1 MSPAARF
8 VLQMT
13 AVSVWV
19 LRQVSVL
26 LSSLTAD
33 WIQNGCSECVQG
45 ICSIRFCPP
54 CTKLTLCAVLLE
66 KHQNYETITVLNG
79 Y

>member
-45 ICSIRFCPP
+45 ICSIRQ
-54 CTKLTLCAVLLE
+54 LVILSVMREADSLRCAA
-66 KHQNYETITVLNG
+66 
-79 Y
+79 